1 MSHHYDEHD
10 HDKLVRWRE
19 ELAGADV
26 PGSEFPAAALFLV
39 KPTAT
44 GAHEVFRKFR
54 GVFEERNA
62 PFANLVV
69 FGMHGVSATV
79 RALLQEAGLSESDL
93 PVLLM
98 APTNELANSIAL
110 TLPSG
115 ESLEGGDDP
124 TATAPAISLRRGGM
138 FSTASALPGMAD
150 PCVSWASRA
159 SSCPVSKSPAWRK
172 LPWEPGLWDR
182 AEDCDVSAPPFS

>member
-1 MSHHYDEHD
+1 MSHHFDAHD
-10 HDKLVRWRE
+10 HDKLARWQGE
-19 ELAGADV
+19 MAGVDMA
-26 PGSEFPAAALFLV
+26 GGEFPATALFLV

-79 RALLQEAGLSESDL
+79 RALLQQAGLSESDL

-98 APTNELANSIAL
+98 APINELDNSIAL

-124 TATAPAISLRRGGM
+124 NGDGTCDFVAPWQDVLDRIRITRDGRPLRLMGVQG
-138 FSTASALPGMAD
+138 
-150 PCVSWASRA
+150 
-159 SSCPVSKSPAWRK
+159 RK
-172 LPWEPGLWDR
+172 LPGVNITRLADAALAQAR
-182 AEDCDVSAPPFS
+182 

>member
-19 ELAGADV
+19 ELAEADV
-26 PGSEFPAAALFLV
+26 PGSEFSVAALFLV

-54 GVFEERNA
+54 EVFEERSA

-98 APTNELANSIAL
+98 APTNEPENCIAL

-124 TATAPAISLRRGGM
+124 NGDGTCDFVAPWQDVLDRIRITRDSRPLRLMGVQG
-138 FSTASALPGMAD
+138 
-150 PCVSWASRA
+150 
-159 SSCPVSKSPAWRK
+159 RK
-172 LPWEPGLWDR
+172 LPGVEITRL
-182 AEDCDVSAPPFS
+182 AEAALGTGTLG

>member
-19 ELAGADV
+19 ELAEADV

-54 GVFEERNA
+54 GVFAERNA

-79 RALLQEAGLSESDL
+79 RALLQEASLSESDL

-98 APTNELANSIAL
+98 APTNELENSIAL

-124 TATAPAISLRRGGM
+124 NGDGACDFVAPWQDVLDRIRITRDGRPLRLMGVQG
-138 FSTASALPGMAD
+138 
-150 PCVSWASRA
+150 
-159 SSCPVSKSPAWRK
+159 RK
-172 LPWEPGLWDR
+172 LPGVEITRL
-182 AEDCDVSAPPFS
+182 AEAALVTGTLG

>member
-19 ELAGADV
+19 ELAEADV

-54 GVFEERNA
+54 EVFEERSA

-124 TATAPAISLRRGGM
+124 NGNGACDFVAPWQDVLDRIRITRDGRPLRLMGVQGLK
-138 FSTASALPGMAD
+138 LPG
-150 PCVSWASRA
+150 VEITR
-159 SSCPVSKSPAWRK
+159 
-172 LPWEPGLWDR
+172 L
-182 AEDCDVSAPPFS
+182 AEAALGTGTLG